1 MTSAVSV
8 SDSRALTPYSATQA
22 SKVLG
27 EAIAATL
34 SCQTGKDAG
43 GRTLLRAPS
52 RSRPVNMF
60 FMAAGGSLLKREAG
74 HHDAE
79 VNS

>member
-1 MTSAVSV
+1 MTSAVPV

-43 GRTLLRAPS
+43 GTLLRAPS

-79 VNS
+79 ASS